1 MAIEAQIVNGKK
13 KKKEERKE
21 KKITGNSSGITPRSG
36 VREKVFL
43 EGGVLG
49 GLELTWEG
57 HGLAGVPDLLREAT
71 CKGHVVTT
79 LSDKYFRSTVF
90 ALFAG

>member
-1 MAIEAQIVNGKK
+1 M
-13 KKKEERKE
+13 KE
-21 KKITGNSSGITPRSG
+21 KNKRTGNSSGITPRSY
-36 VREKVFL
+36 VCRRKVVFG
-43 EGGVLG
+43 E
-49 GLELTWEG
+49 EG
-57 HGLAGVPDLLREAT
+57 HSVSAADRGRSRTSWVFDLLREAT